1 VIVSEYGVF
10 FRPSGTLG
18 PWGASR
24 EGEEGEFEGEVEWE
38 CWRKTH

>member
-10 FRPSGTLG
+10 FRPSGA
-18 PWGASR
+18 WGASR